1 MATDIVWLRDDFRL
15 DDQPAL
21 AAASDGPALCVYVHD
36 QRPQNGRP
44 LGGAAKWRLAQSLAS
59 LERDLAGLGGRL
71 DVVAGDASRTILA
84 LATAAGARRVLWSR
98 RYERDAIALDAGA
111 EAALK
116 TRGIEAA
123 SFNGRLMREP
133 RELMKADG
141 RPSGAFS
148 AFWRRHRGLG
158 ALPAPLAA
166 PPRLASAPWPPGA
179 PPPTTIAALK
189 LTPTAPD
196 WAAELALGETPGE
209 EGARAALAR
218 FVAGALP
225 DYVDGRDGLARDAT
239 SRLSASL
246 RFGEV
251 SPRRAAVA
259 VEAAAA
265 ATHASRAPPTST
277 SRSSAGAIFP
287 TPCWPPSRS
296 RDAPAA
302 AGVRA
307 LRVPGRRGG
316 LQRLGQGRTGY
327 PVVDAGMRQ
336 LWRTGYMQNRV
347 RMIAASFLVKHL
359 LIDWRRGEEWF
370 WDTLCDADPASNPAS
385 WQWVTGSGVDAAPF
399 FRISIPSCR
408 ARGSTPTALSSDAG
422 SRSWRASRRRTST
435 RRGARRR
442 LRSPAPTSRSERPT
456 RIPLSTT
463 TPRDRGRSPRLGPCA
478 PESAGARG
486 PRLGLAPPPA
496 AFGRSETIT
505 ALSSMNAGGGQK
517 FTLYTE
523 MNMRCDN
530 ISQSDA
536 RFFG

>member
-158 ALPAPLAA
+158 PLPAPLAA

-196 WAAELALGETPGE
+196 WAAELALGETP
-209 EGARAALAR
+209 ARKAR
-218 FVAGALP
+218 GPRSPGSSPAP
-225 DYVDGRDGLARDAT
+225 CPTTSTDAT
-239 SRLSASL
+239 GSRGTRRPGSRRRCASAKC
-246 RFGEV
+246 
-251 SPRRAAVA
+251 RRAARRSRSRRRPRP
-259 VEAAAA
+259 
-265 ATHASRAPPTST
+265 THASRAPPTST

-287 TPCWPPSRS
+287 TPCWPPIPISRRARCGRSSSASRS
-296 RDAPAA
+296 
-302 AGVRA
+302 GTT
-307 LRVPGRRGG
+307 RRCFSAWA
-316 LQRLGQGRTGY
+316 QGRTGY
-327 PVVDAGMRQ
+327 PLVDAGMRQ
-336 LWRTGYMQNRV
+336 LWRTGYMHNRV

-359 LIDWRRGEEWF
+359 LVDWRRGEDWF
-370 WDTLCDADPASNPAS
+370 WDDACDGEPASIRRA
-385 WQWVTGSGVDAAPF
+385 GSGPTGTGIDAAPVLPHLQS
-399 FRISIPSCR
+399 RP
-408 ARGSTPTALSSDAG
+408 AG
-422 SRSWRASRRRTST
+422 REVRS
-435 RRGARRR
+435 RRR
-442 LRSPAPTSRSERPT
+442 LRPA
-456 RIPLSTT
+456 
-463 TPRDRGRSPRLGPCA
+463 LGPG
-478 PESAGARG
+478 AGG
-486 PRLGLAPPPA
+486 PRAPRHPRAVARAGRAALARADVAIGKTYPNLIVDHDAARSRALA
-496 AFGRSETIT
+496 AFG
-505 ALSSMNAGGGQK
+505 ALRA
-517 FTLYTE
+517 
-523 MNMRCDN
+523 
-530 ISQSDA
+530 
-536 RFFG
+536 